1 MRVNKLR
8 KIIKT
13 LLLSTLISATS
24 FTIYAK
30 NNEQKVNFLQS
41 SPHTILTGKFQ
52 GYDDVRYRVYAK
64 KGQILK
70 FDINSLGNLAYINIF
85 APGKKPGK
93 DNALLIGS
101 TIGFKGELTLPV
113 DGDYII
119 QVYQMRNSARKNRT
133 VSFNLDLQIV
143 NNKNIK
149 Y

>member
-1 MRVNKLR
+1 MK

-13 LLLSTLISATS
+13 ILLSTLISTVPFAV
-24 FTIYAK
+24 IAK
-30 NNEQKVNFLQS
+30 NVEQKVNFLQG
-41 SPHTILTGKFQ
+41 SPHTTLTGKFQ
-52 GYDDVRYRVYAK
+52 GYDDVRYKIYAK

-119 QVYQMRNSARKNRT
+119 QVYQMRNSARKNKT
-133 VSFNLDLQIV
+133 VKYNLDLELL
-143 NNKNIK
+143 NNVKK
-149 Y
+149 

>member
-1 MRVNKLR
+1 MK

-13 LLLSTLISATS
+13 ILLSTLISTVPFAV
-24 FTIYAK
+24 IAK
-30 NNEQKVNFLQS
+30 NVEQKVNFLQG
-41 SPHTILTGKFQ
+41 SPHTTLTGKFQ
-52 GYDDVRYRVYAK
+52 GYDDVRYKIYAK

-119 QVYQMRNSARKNRT
+119 QVYQMRNSARKNKT
-133 VSFNLDLQIV
+133 VKYNLDLELL
-143 NNKNIK
+143 NNLKK
-149 Y
+149 

>member
-1 MRVNKLR
+1 MK

-13 LLLSTLISATS
+13 LFLTTLISTSS

-30 NNEQKVNFLQS
+30 NIEQKVNFLQS
-41 SPHTILTGKFQ
+41 SPHTTLTGKFQ
-52 GYDDVRYRVYAK
+52 GYDDVRYRIYAK

-101 TIGFKGELTLPV
+101 TSGFKGELTLPV

-119 QVYQMRNSARKNRT
+119 QVYQMRNSARKNKT
-133 VSFNLDLQIV
+133 VKYNLDLELL
-143 NNKNIK
+143 NNVKK
-149 Y
+149 

>member
-1 MRVNKLR
+1 MVNKLR

-13 LLLSTLISATS
+13 LLLSTLISANS

-119 QVYQMRNSARKNRT
+119 QVYQMRNSARKNKT
-133 VSFNLDLQIV
+133 VKYTLDLELLSKVKQ
-143 NNKNIK
+143 
-149 Y
+149 